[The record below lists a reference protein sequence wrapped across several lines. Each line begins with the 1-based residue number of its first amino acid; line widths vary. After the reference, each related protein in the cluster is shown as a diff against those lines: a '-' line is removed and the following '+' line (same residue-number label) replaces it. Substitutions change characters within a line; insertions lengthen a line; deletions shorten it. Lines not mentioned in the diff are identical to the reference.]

1 MEVLTIVK
9 SAKRVLEVLEL
20 LKSSTSPLSEKEIGD
35 ALNIP
40 SSSLFNLLKTML
52 DSNYLRKDYYNKYLL
67 GYKLISLGNRARE
80 DLDLYNESLTYIKRL
95 NDELNETIFL
105 AYPQYN
111 EMIYLT
117 KIDSNRSIRTTA
129 QPGANKPIY
138 STGLG
143 KACLSMYDL
152 ETLDIMFKDVI
163 FEKITPKTVMNYEEL
178 KKQLIAFKEQ
188 GYAVD
193 DEENELGLYCI
204 ASPILND
211 EKKVVGA
218 ISCAGPKQRIIE
230 NKTIPEKMKRNAYFI
245 SKAMGLTR
253 NGVDIIL
260 LLFHMEKSWGYSQL
274 MMVN

>member
-152 ETLDIMFKDVI
+152 ETLDIMFKEVV
-163 FEKITPKTVMNYEEL
+163 FEKITPKTVMNYDEL
-178 KKQLIAFKEQ
+178 KKQLITFKEQ

-253 NGVDIIL
+253 NGVDII
-260 LLFHMEKSWGYSQL
+260 
-274 MMVN
+274 